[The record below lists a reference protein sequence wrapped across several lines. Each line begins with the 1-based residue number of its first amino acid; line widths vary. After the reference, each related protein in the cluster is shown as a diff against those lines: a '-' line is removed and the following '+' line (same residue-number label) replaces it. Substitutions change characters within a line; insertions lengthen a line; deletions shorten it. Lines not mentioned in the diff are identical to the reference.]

1 MFLRVDAVEE
11 MLKVGNFAVQHCL
24 AHAGCDLLRG
34 FCNLSKECII
44 GVAVI
49 TQVLLKAQHGVATQR
64 TFQVGIG
71 AVLGGVVRG
80 GVRAEAVGLSFNQH
94 GAFTGTN
101 LLHGVAGRGEHR
113 ENVVAVHAD
122 TFKAVACGAGGH
134 RHAGLHLEGHGD
146 SPAVVLHE
154 EEHRCVIGGGKN
166 HGLVR
171 ITLGGGAVT
180 EVDRHGRLLGV
191 LGRVGCL
198 ALTGAAD
205 AGFSLD
211 VGVEVQTHG
220 VADCMQGL
228 GGKHL
233 GVGVEVVCL
242 HVPAVGGGA
251 AEDGDQVAEVHAARQ
266 GDGVLTVGGEDV
278 VVGRVGE
285 CGADLCGFLASTGYP
300 EGELTLALQG
310 GCLVVESAGGVH
322 EAVCLAQGVCVDVF
336 DVPAVGGVF
345 VYGAVFIHELDA
357 FGHSRVLVV
366 LVHLTSTRDEGLA
379 LSGLGFSLNFHLMVQ
394 GLRCS
399 GKPVR
404 VWAYIVTSL
413 LFSALSRGSY
423 ANNAVYYALSFTI

>member
-1 MFLRVDAVEE
+1 M
-11 MLKVGNFAVQHCL
+11 
-24 AHAGCDLLRG
+24 
-34 FCNLSKECII
+34 
-44 GVAVI
+44 
-49 TQVLLKAQHGVATQR
+49 
-64 TFQVGIG
+64 
-71 AVLGGVVRG
+71 
-80 GVRAEAVGLSFNQH
+80 
-94 GAFTGTN
+94 
-101 LLHGVAGRGEHR
+101 
-113 ENVVAVHAD
+113 
-122 TFKAVACGAGGH
+122 
-134 RHAGLHLEGHGD
+134 
-146 SPAVVLHE
+146 
-154 EEHRCVIGGGKN
+154 CV
-166 HGLVR
+166 
-171 ITLGGGAVT
+171 TLGGGAVT
-180 EVDRHGRLLGV
+180 EVDRHGGLLGV
-191 LGRVGCL
+191 LGGVGCL
-198 ALTGAAD
+198 ALTGAAG

-220 VADCMQGL
+220 VADCVQGL

-251 AEDGDQVAEVHAARQ
+251 AEDGDQVAEVHATRQ
-266 GDGVLTVGGEDV
+266 SDGVLTVGGEDV
-278 VVGRVGE
+278 VVGCVGE
-285 CGADLCGFLASTGYP
+285 CGADLCGFLASAGYP

-357 FGHSRVLVV
+357 FGHSGVLVV

-423 ANNAVYYALSFTI
+423 ADNAVYYALSFTI